1 MLTDSPKANFFPAYL
16 VQYLYENK
24 INLLSWVPSALC
36 MIANTNAF
44 SVADL
49 SAIRLIV
56 FGGEVMPIKQL
67 KAWQQAVPDAV
78 YINAYGSTEIT
89 DGCTYY
95 IVDREFKDE
104 DILPIG
110 IPYSNCDVLVI
121 DEHGNPITEGVGEL
135 ICQRNSVGY
144 GYYKDPEKTVKYLF
158 RIH

>member
-1 MLTDSPKANFFPAYL
+1 
-16 VQYLYENK
+16 
-24 INLLSWVPSALC
+24 

-135 ICQRNSVGY
+135 VVRGNSVGY
-144 GYYKDPEKTVKYLF
+144 GYYKIPKRPRKYLF

>member
-1 MLTDSPKANFFPAYL
+1 
-16 VQYLYENK
+16 
-24 INLLSWVPSALC
+24 

-89 DGCTYY
+89 DGYLLYC
-95 IVDREFKDE
+95 R
-104 DILPIG
+104 PG
-110 IPYSNCDVLVI
+110 I
-121 DEHGNPITEGVGEL
+121 
-135 ICQRNSVGY
+135 
-144 GYYKDPEKTVKYLF
+144 
-158 RIH
+158 